1 MTRIAIAL
9 SVLNLAI
16 LAALSAQLW
25 PAEAQGRAGIIR
37 ANGIE
42 IVDDAGRLRA
52 SLTILP
58 PAEGSTDTVLFRLI
72 NTAGQPSV
80 KIGASDTTAG
90 LSFVGGDDESYLIL
104 EAEGPDAMLKLVEA
118 GTRETLVSPE

>member
-9 SVLNLAI
+9 SALNLVI

-37 ANGIE
+37 GSGIE

-52 SLTILP
+52 SLTIQ
-58 PAEGSTDTVLFRLI
+58 PAAQGSPETVLFRLI
-72 NTAGQPSV
+72 NSAGQPSA
-80 KIGASDTTAG
+80 KISASDTGSG
-90 LSFVGGDDESYLIL
+90 LSFVGGDDESFLL
-104 EAEGPDAMLKLVEA
+104 LQAEGPETRLRLVEQQ
-118 GTRETLVSPE
+118 TRETLVSPE